1 MRLTEIAAPGAQDHK
16 PLDHSPS
23 CRMVVRERGEMM
35 MPSVVYIIEVGGVE
49 IHRLYTRIEAYG
61 FASFVGADVRAVS
74 LIEER

>member
-1 MRLTEIAAPGAQDHK
+1 
-16 PLDHSPS
+16 
-23 CRMVVRERGEMM
+23 M